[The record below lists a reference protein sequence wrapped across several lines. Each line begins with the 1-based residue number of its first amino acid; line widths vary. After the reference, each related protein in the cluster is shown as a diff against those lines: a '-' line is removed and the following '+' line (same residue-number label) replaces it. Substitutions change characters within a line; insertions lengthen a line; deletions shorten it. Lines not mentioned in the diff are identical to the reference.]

1 MEKQMNAKKI
11 IIIGGGIGGLCM
23 AIALQQNGF
32 EVTVYEKVAKLGEV
46 GAGLTLWSNAIKVL
60 RALGVADAVIRAGS
74 KVNRSQIRASNGDML
89 YNARMGEMEV
99 QYGEPVVAIHRAALH
114 EILINALRPNTLKLG
129 VGFTKFEQD
138 EKGVT
143 AYFDNGESDTANL
156 LIGADGVHSAVRRQM
171 FPEINLRY
179 SGYTAWRGV
188 VETENE
194 AALGLTSESWGVGS
208 RFGIVR
214 VDQSRIYWFGTSN
227 QPAGEKS
234 TGEQRKAKL
243 LSLFKGWHDPI
254 RYLLDST
261 PADLILQNDIYD
273 VQPFAS
279 WSTGQVTLLGDAAHP
294 TTPNM
299 GQGACMA
306 IESAYV
312 LSRSLKVETDIKS
325 ALKRYESQ
333 RHERTAWITNTSW
346 TIGKGG
352 QVRNPFLCALRNFLV
367 KITPAGA
374 MQKNIHRAAGFDV
387 KKAVWE

>member
-1 MEKQMNAKKI
+1 MNKI
-11 IIIGGGIGGLCM
+11 IIIGGGIGGLCT

-32 EVTVYEKVAKLGEV
+32 DVTVYEKVKKLGEV
-46 GAGLTLWSNAIKVL
+46 GAGLTLWSNAIRAL
-60 RALGVADAVIRAGS
+60 RALGIADAVISAGS
-74 KVNRSQIRASNGDML
+74 VVNHSQICAANGDML
-89 YNARMGEMEV
+89 YDARMGEFEK
-99 QYGEPVVAIHRAALH
+99 QFGEPVVAIHRAALH
-114 EILINALRPNTLKLG
+114 EILIAALKPGTLKLG
-129 VGFTKFEQD
+129 IGFTRFEQNA
-138 EKGVT
+138 EKVT
-143 AYFDNGESDTANL
+143 VYFDNGDSDSADL

-171 FPEINLRY
+171 FPDIKLRY

-194 AALGLTSESWGVGS
+194 AALGLTSESWGMGA

-214 VDQSRIYWFGTSN
+214 VDKSRIYWFATSN

-243 LSLFKGWHDPI
+243 LRLFKNWHEPI
-254 RYLLDST
+254 RQLLDVT
-261 PADLILQNDIYD
+261 PAEVILQNDIHD
-273 VQPFAS
+273 IPPVAS
-279 WSTGQVTLLGDAAHP
+279 WTEGRVTLLGDAAHA

-312 LSRSLKVETDIKS
+312 LSRSLKVESDHRS
-325 ALKRYESQ
+325 ALRRYENE

-346 TIGKGG
+346 MIGRGG
-352 QVRNPFLCALRNFLV
+352 QIENPILCAVRNFLV
-367 KITPAGA
+367 KVTPAKA

-387 KKAVWE
+387 TAIASRR

>member
-1 MEKQMNAKKI
+1 MYAKKI
-11 IIIGGGIGGLCM
+11 IIIGGGIGGLCA
-23 AIALQQNGF
+23 AIALKKNGF
-32 EVTVYEKVAKLGEV
+32 EVTVYEKVRKLGEV
-46 GAGLTLWSNAIKVL
+46 GAGLTLWSNALKVL
-60 RALGVADAVIRAGS
+60 RELGVADAVICAGS
-74 KVNRSQIRASNGDML
+74 KVSRSQIRASNGDML
-89 YNARMGEMEV
+89 YNARMAEMEV

-114 EILINALRPNTLKLG
+114 EILINALKLNTLKLG
-129 VGFTKFEQD
+129 VGFVKFEQD

-143 AYFDNGESDTANL
+143 VYFDNGEFDIADL
-156 LIGADGVHSAVRRQM
+156 LIGADGVHSVVRGQM
-171 FPEINLRY
+171 FPEIQLRY

-194 AALGLTSESWGVGS
+194 AALGLTSESWGVGA

-214 VDQSRIYWFGTSN
+214 VDKSHIYWFATSN

-234 TGEQRKAKL
+234 MGEQRKAKL
-243 LSLFKGWHDPI
+243 LSLFKDWHDPI
-254 RYLLDST
+254 HHLLDST
-261 PADLILQNDIYD
+261 PADLILQNDIHD
-273 VQPFAS
+273 IQPFAS

-306 IESAYV
+306 IESAFV
-312 LSRSLKVETDIKS
+312 LSRSLKEETDIKS
-325 ALKRYESQ
+325 ALKRYEIQ
-333 RHERTAWITNTSW
+333 RHERAAWITNTSW

-352 QVRNPFLCALRNFLV
+352 QVGNPFLCTLRNFLV

-387 KKAVWE
+387 MKAVWE

>member
-1 MEKQMNAKKI
+1 MNPKKI
-11 IIIGGGIGGLCM
+11 IIIGGGIGGLCT
-23 AIALQQNGF
+23 AIALQSHGF
-32 EVTVYEKVAKLGEV
+32 DVTVYEKVKKLGEV

-60 RALGVADAVIRAGS
+60 RELGVADAVIRAGS
-74 KVNRSQIRASNGDML
+74 KVNHSQIRASNGDML
-89 YNARMGEMEV
+89 YNARMGETES
-99 QYGEPVVAIHRAALH
+99 QYGEPVVAIHRAVLH
-114 EILINALRPNTLKLG
+114 EILINALGPNTLKLG
-129 VGFTKFEQD
+129 AGFTKFRQD

-194 AALGLTSESWGVGS
+194 TALGLTSESWGVGS

-214 VDQSRIYWFGTSN
+214 VDKGRIYWFATSN

-234 TGEQRKAKL
+234 TSERRKAKL
-243 LSLFKGWHDPI
+243 LSLFKSWHDPI

-273 VQPFAS
+273 IQPFAS

-312 LSRSLKVETDIKS
+312 LSRSLKGETDIRS
-325 ALKRYESQ
+325 ALIRYESE
-333 RHERTAWITNTSW
+333 RHARTAWITNTSW

-352 QVRNPFLCALRNFLV
+352 QVGNPFLCEVRNFLV
-367 KITPAGA
+367 KVTPAGA
-374 MQKNIHRAAGFDV
+374 MQRNIHLAAGFDV
-387 KKAVWE
+387 IKDVWK